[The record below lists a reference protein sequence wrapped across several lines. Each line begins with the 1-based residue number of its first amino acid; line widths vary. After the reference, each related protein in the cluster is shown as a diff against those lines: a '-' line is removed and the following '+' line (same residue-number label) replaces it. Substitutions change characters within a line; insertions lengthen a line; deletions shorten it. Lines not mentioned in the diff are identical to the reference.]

1 MRNVL
6 VITFMLITE
15 VTIAGDIATERTQAA
30 TAAIVSLIRET
41 NESIRYL
48 EEEISLLEQRA
59 ASVITESPGY
69 DTIPGVDEFFTILG
83 GIEEVIEEGEALAHT
98 YDGLEQFMEERFDD
112 YDTYLAIITE
122 WGELDEEGMREK
134 FRVWSKTHMDTITQT
149 LHAHGIHADQLD
161 TAEARLQVLQAFSR
175 NAQGRMQAIQIGHEI
190 ATEEIKQ
197 LHQLKEIIMEQSN
210 LHASYFAVRQAM
222 RTEREAA
229 NAWIQREIY
238 PTIVGNEQ
246 GLPLPGLP

>member
-1 MRNVL
+1 MIIR
-6 VITFMLITE
+6 LIIVMYLFTGS
-15 VTIAGDIATERTQAA
+15 VVAGDIATERTQAA
-30 TAAIVSLIRET
+30 TAALVTLMQQATDAIREI
-41 NESIRYL
+41 EEQIGVL
-48 EEEISLLEQRA
+48 EERA
-59 ASVITESPGY
+59 ARHMHQLPGFDTLPSVDDVFLLLQS
-69 DTIPGVDEFFTILG
+69 V
-83 GIEEVIEEGEALAHT
+83 EEVIEEGEALAHT

-122 WGELDEEGMREK
+122 WGELDEEGMRDK

-149 LHAHGIHADQLD
+149 LQAHGIHAQQIE
-161 TAEARLQVLQAFSR
+161 TAQARLQTLQNMSR
-175 NAQGRMQAIQIGHEI
+175 SADGRMQAIQIGHEI